1 MLGLDEGISRKQ
13 AGVAPTASL
22 AETATLAAPL
32 WQTFLPNPGHE
43 DQPQVDFQLN
53 SLASSRDVLLVP
65 QVDHEIDFDWDL
77 QVPHYEGIDDNFD
90 PNHLD
95 QMAQDMC
102 NAARQLTVSSL
113 PEVSSQMIGYVEN
126 ESR

>member
-1 MLGLDEGISRKQ
+1 MLGLDGGISRNQ
-13 AGVAPTASL
+13 VGVAPAASL
-22 AETATLAAPL
+22 SETATLAAPL
-32 WQTFLPNPGHE
+32 LQTFLPNPGHE

-53 SLASSRDVLLVP
+53 NLASSRGVLLVP
-65 QVDHEIDFDWDL
+65 QVDHEIHFDWDL
-77 QVPHYEGIDDNFD
+77 QVPQYEGTNDYFD
-90 PNHLD
+90 PSHLD